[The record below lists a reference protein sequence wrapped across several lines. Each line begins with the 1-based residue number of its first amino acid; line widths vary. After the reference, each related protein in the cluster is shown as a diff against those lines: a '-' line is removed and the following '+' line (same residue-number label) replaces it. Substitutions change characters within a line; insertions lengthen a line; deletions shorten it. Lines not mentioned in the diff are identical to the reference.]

1 MSTPLVKIAG
11 KHLSLI
17 DVSQIPEEG
26 SLRIVSIL
34 GKARM
39 GKSTFLN
46 AILNRIGNSQKAF
59 QTQDNDE
66 HCTRGIDYYFCK
78 EQRLLLLDCQGLSL
92 EDSSHDPQLLLFA
105 YLVSDIIIFNERM
118 MLQNEALKLMEP
130 ICGFMTYIDM
140 EGIRKPQLYFR
151 ISDADLV
158 KDPKHNLTRVLTR
171 YADQYQSI
179 RDSIVH
185 LFQPGIGIVKTESLD
200 RSLKRALQD
209 DNYAALF
216 KDESLG
222 FGSAIDTLIG
232 DLPPGRSAKEWK
244 GGLAQIIHG
253 INHNEKITIDKLDV
267 VLTLAKLEISDYIR
281 AIPASFFAD
290 LSIDAFQTTYDRI
303 VKPRIEA
310 AQNLLA
316 DFERRF
322 KSVSKEI
329 KDTYL
334 QELATRLAT
343 PIDLAKRQ
351 MTGLAEAQINHLVAA
366 ACRECT
372 YPSLHNLHSSFTH
385 TPYPSYLTGF
395 QELLAA
401 IEPLYE
407 PVRTKYENWMK
418 AQKRTLATAVQE
430 CIDMEAQNVID
441 IRSYIQGAIHH
452 FEKGCLQRISTQT
465 TVSIHEKAEN
475 ILWQDPKAL
484 IDMYVADATKQL
496 IINISKIVVP
506 MSLLVTMSNRTVT
519 VVKDYDAALRECVV
533 QGHTTIDYVHPI
545 TYDLLTPLYAI
556 WTDWIQNSPRIGA
569 LMQAVTDRKKEL
581 LFQALVDETVT
592 RRVKDVDF
600 VSLGFGGMRMTVD
613 TFNMCY
619 MPLVRTAIQQMDE
632 KGYLIAG
639 DAEDFVRV
647 SVVLRNES
655 ETQALPWS
663 FAKAHNLEIQTAG
676 NVAAC
681 ITIGSHAEPAL
692 THLFKNVYSEVIA
705 LERAKKGESLYVC
718 RKEFT

>member
-17 DVSQIPEEG
+17 DISQIPNEG

-46 AILNRIGNSQKAF
+46 AILNRIGDTKKAF

-78 EQRLLLLDCQGLSL
+78 ERRLLLLDCQGLSL

-130 ICGFMTYIDM
+130 ICSFMTYIDT

-158 KDPKHNLTRVLTR
+158 KDPKHNLARVLTH

-209 DNYAALF
+209 SDYSALF
-216 KDESLG
+216 EDPLLG

-232 DLPPGRSAKEWK
+232 DLPSGRPAKEWK
-244 GGLAQIIHG
+244 EGVAQIIHS

-267 VLTLAKLEISDYIR
+267 VKTLAKLEITEYIR
-281 AIPASFFAD
+281 GLPPSFFAD
-290 LSIDAFQTTYDRI
+290 LPVDALQTTYDRV
-303 VKPRIEA
+303 VKPRLEA
-310 AQNLLA
+310 ARNLLT

-322 KSVSKEI
+322 KSISKEI
-329 KDTYL
+329 KDAYL
-334 QELATRLAT
+334 QELAARLAA

-351 MTGLAEAQINHLVAA
+351 MTGLAETQINHLVAA
-366 ACRECT
+366 ASRDTT
-372 YPSLHNLHSSFTH
+372 YPSLHNLHSSFTY
-385 TPYPSYLTGF
+385 TPYSSYLTGF
-395 QELLAA
+395 QELQAA

-418 AQKRTLATAVQE
+418 AQKRTLATAIEE
-430 CIDMEAQNVID
+430 CIAIELQNAAD
-441 IRSYIQGAIHH
+441 IQSYIQGAIRL
-452 FEKGCLQRISTQT
+452 FEQGCLERISTQDA
-465 TVSIHEKAEN
+465 S
-475 ILWQDPKAL
+475 ILWQDPKTL
-484 IDMYVADATKQL
+484 IDTYIADATKQL
-496 IINISKIVVP
+496 TIDIGNIVVP
-506 MSLLVTMSNRTVT
+506 MSLFVTMTNRTVT
-519 VVKDYDAALRECVV
+519 VAKQYDAASRECVI
-533 QGHTTIDYVHPI
+533 QGHATMDYVYPI
-545 TYDLLTPLYAI
+545 THDLLVPLYKI
-556 WTDWIQNSPRIGA
+556 WTDWIQTSPRISA
-569 LMQAVTDRKKEL
+569 LVKAVTDRKQQI
-581 LFQALVDETVT
+581 LFGVKIQNNLSM
-592 RRVKDVDF
+592 RIKDVDF
-600 VSLGFGGMRMTVD
+600 ITVEGWYTTLN
-613 TFNMCY
+613 TFDSY
-619 MPLVRTAIQQMDE
+619 TMPLVQRTIQQMNE
-632 KGYLIAG
+632 KGYLVAG
-639 DAEDFVRV
+639 DEEEFVHVHV
-647 SVVLRNES
+647 SFDARYSGFKSL
-655 ETQALPWS
+655 
-663 FAKAHNLEIQTAG
+663 AHVKRERLEIQKEG
-676 NVAAC
+676 NTVA
-681 ITIGSHAEPAL
+681 TMQLGSHPEPAIA
-692 THLFKNVYSEVIA
+692 HLFKNLYSENVA
-705 LERAKKGESLYVC
+705 LERAKKGKSLYVG
-718 RKEFT
+718 RKEFA